1 MRTIK
6 YMLLGFL
13 IMCLLISVI
22 AVFVVFFTKLLLMGL
37 TVFIIII
44 GSYIFGRICM
54 DVADSRRNR

>member
-13 IMCLLISVI
+13 IMCLFISVI
-22 AVFVVFFTKLLLMGL
+22 AVFVVFFTKLLLIGL

-54 DVADSRRNR
+54 DIADGRRNR

>member
-13 IMCLLISVI
+13 IMCLFISVI
-22 AVFVVFFTKLLLMGL
+22 AVFVVFFTKLLLIGL
-37 TVFIIII
+37 TVFIIIV

-54 DVADSRRNR
+54 DIADSGRNR